1 MIISSSP
8 EIKSVPVGK
17 YTCPM
22 HPEVRQPGPGACPK
36 CGMSLRAETI
46 TPLAGSEYVC
56 PMHPQIVRDA
66 PGNCPI
72 CGMTLEPRAISA
84 EKPDDPELRDMA
96 RRFWAS
102 LGLTLA

>member
-1 MIISSSP
+1 M
-8 EIKSVPVGK
+8 E

-22 HPEVRQPGPGACPK
+22 HPEVRQATRGKCPK
-36 CGMSLRAETI
+36 SGMALDPV
-46 TPLAGSEYVC
+46 TPTPPAAHTEYVC

-84 EKPDDPELRDMA
+84 EKQDDPELRDMA

-102 LGLTLA
+102 LGLTLPVLVSASVVSTK